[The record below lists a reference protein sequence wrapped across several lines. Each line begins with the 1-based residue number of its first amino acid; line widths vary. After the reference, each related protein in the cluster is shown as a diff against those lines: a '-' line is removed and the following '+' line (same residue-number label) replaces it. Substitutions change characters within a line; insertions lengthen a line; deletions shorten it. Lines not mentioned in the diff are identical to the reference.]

1 MRFFGIHAPDI
12 GIDLG
17 TSNVRVYVKG
27 KGIVIDEPSLLVVR
41 GDASREVLAVGEDA
55 RLLLGRTPGDIRT
68 VRPVRD
74 GVIVDFE
81 MSEIMLH
88 YFIRKAVGAHYILRP
103 RVVISV
109 PCAIST
115 VERRAV
121 DEAVRMAGARAIQV
135 VEHPLAAALGTGLP
149 VYEPEGS
156 LVVDIGG
163 GTSEIAVISLG
174 GLVVSRSLRVGGD
187 KMDEAISAMFKKEHN
202 MLIGD
207 RAAEDLKLD
216 LGGALVRTDD
226 TRRAMVRGRDMVTSL
241 PMTVEIT
248 AQKISEALEGPIG
261 EIVGAIK
268 WVLERTP
275 PELAGDIMRSGIYLM
290 GGLAQLPDLDRLI
303 ASEIGIS
310 VSVARNPAQSVIL
323 GAGHLADNIELLDS
337 IGKGDAM
344 RD

>member
-1 MRFFGIHAPDI
+1 
-12 GIDLG
+12 
-17 TSNVRVYVKG
+17 
-27 KGIVIDEPSLLVVR
+27 
-41 GDASREVLAVGEDA
+41 
-55 RLLLGRTPGDIRT
+55 
-68 VRPVRD
+68 
-74 GVIVDFE
+74 
-81 MSEIMLH
+81 
-88 YFIRKAVGAHYILRP
+88 
-103 RVVISV
+103 
-109 PCAIST
+109 
-115 VERRAV
+115 
-121 DEAVRMAGARAIQV
+121 
-135 VEHPLAAALGTGLP
+135 
-149 VYEPEGS
+149 
-156 LVVDIGG
+156 
-163 GTSEIAVISLG
+163 
-174 GLVVSRSLRVGGD
+174 
-187 KMDEAISAMFKKEHN
+187 

-216 LGGALVRTDD
+216 LGGALVRPDD